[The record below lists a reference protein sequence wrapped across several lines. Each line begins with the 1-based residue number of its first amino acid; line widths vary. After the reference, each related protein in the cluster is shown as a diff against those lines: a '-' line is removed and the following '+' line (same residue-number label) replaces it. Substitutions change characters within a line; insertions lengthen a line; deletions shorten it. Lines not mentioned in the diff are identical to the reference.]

1 MVHPWLF
8 QGEHQLAGN
17 GSRGLSVLFKG
28 GSDMDDERLQR
39 LVHLGA
45 VILLV
50 VGCTSGATPTPTPPP
65 EPTKRPTA
73 TLPAGAR
80 LATSL
85 EDIAGTWVGTT
96 TDRMY
101 QRFKLDGTCYASVSL
116 EKLNTEPAVESTCAF
131 EGDVLVMTDVKVTGL
146 PSCGGKPG
154 RYQVHLLANG
164 NIIFTRVFE
173 HCAPRGRTTAQ
184 EHEPVP
190 QTD

>member
-1 MVHPWLF
+1 MNLGRW
-8 QGEHQLAGN
+8 
-17 GSRGLSVLFKG
+17 
-28 GSDMDDERLQR
+28 ERL
-39 LVHLGA
+39 VCLG
-45 VILLV
+45 VLILLWA
-50 VGCTSGATPTPTPPP
+50 GCSPSATPTPTPEP
-65 EPTKRPTA
+65 EHTARPTA

-96 TDRMY
+96 ADRMY
-101 QRFKLDGTCYASVSL
+101 QRFNVDGTCYTSVSL
-116 EKLNTEPAVESTCAF
+116 EKLNTNPAVESTCIF

-164 NIIFTRVFE
+164 NIIFARVFE
-173 HCAPRGRTTAQ
+173 TCAPRGRSTAQ

-190 QTD
+190 QPD